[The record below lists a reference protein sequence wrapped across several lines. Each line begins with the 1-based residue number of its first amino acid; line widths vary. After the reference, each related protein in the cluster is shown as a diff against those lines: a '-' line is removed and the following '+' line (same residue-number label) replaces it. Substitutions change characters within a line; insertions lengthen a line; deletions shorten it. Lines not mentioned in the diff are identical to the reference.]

1 MTMGASF
8 GEQRGELR
16 RGGRVIEM
24 TALEFNDYVT
34 KPRGTR
40 ELRALTRQ
48 SPLKAYKP
56 LTTSVVATP
65 KKAERPTP
73 LFEA

>member
-1 MTMGASF
+1 MTTGARF
-8 GEQRGELR
+8 GEQRSELR
-16 RGGRVIEM
+16 RGRRVIE
-24 TALEFNDYVT
+24 TTPFEFNDHVT

-48 SPLKAYKP
+48 ALSRPTAAYDQRCRD
-56 LTTSVVATP
+56 SQ
-65 KKAERPTP
+65 KAERPTP